1 MPLASTIAI
10 IVSSLLLDFPDYLSL
25 SDTFLSQISYLSAG
39 EFARGVQWGLGQWF
53 GFYNAGRSHQVLD
66 NLAPDGV
73 YFNFPH
79 AVAEEA

>member
-1 MPLASTIAI
+1 MPLASTLAI

-25 SDTFLSQISYLSAG
+25 SNIFYHKYPIFLLENLQ
-39 EFARGVQWGLGQWF
+39 GVLQWGIGQWF
-53 GFYNAGRSHQVLD
+53 GFDNAGCSHQVLD